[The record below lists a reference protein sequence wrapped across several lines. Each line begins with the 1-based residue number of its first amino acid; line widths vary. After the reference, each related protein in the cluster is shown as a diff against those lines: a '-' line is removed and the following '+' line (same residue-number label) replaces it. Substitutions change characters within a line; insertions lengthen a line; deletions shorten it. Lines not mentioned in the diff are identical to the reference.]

1 MQVHISKAYIGFVT
15 LLWVVF
21 CAGLFLDLPLWIKV
35 LLFAP
40 VMEFTFHEHVHAFV
54 AWLHG
59 IKIDSIIL
67 ELDKMCCRLVPLPD
81 TNPNKDKIYARII
94 LSGGLF
100 QSAIYSFEV
109 TILLL
114 SFISLNNII
123 PLFFA
128 IVLILRF
135 NYHDIFPK
143 NCDIRRIVEYSIRC
157 GKSQRLSPLTS
168 K

>member
-1 MQVHISKAYIGFVT
+1 MQIHCSKSYIAFVVS
-15 LLWVVF
+15 LWILF
-21 CAGLFLDLPLWIKV
+21 CIGLFLDMPLWIKISI
-35 LLFAP
+35 FAP
-40 VMEFTFHEHVHAFV
+40 LMEFTFHEYIHAFV

-59 IKIDSIIL
+59 VKVDYIIL
-67 ELDKMCCRLVPLPD
+67 DINKMTCILVPLPD
-81 TNPNKDKIYARII
+81 TYPDKDKIYARII

-100 QSAIYSFEV
+100 QSAIYSFEI

-114 SFISLNNII
+114 SFADTYNII

-128 IVLILRF
+128 GVMIIRY